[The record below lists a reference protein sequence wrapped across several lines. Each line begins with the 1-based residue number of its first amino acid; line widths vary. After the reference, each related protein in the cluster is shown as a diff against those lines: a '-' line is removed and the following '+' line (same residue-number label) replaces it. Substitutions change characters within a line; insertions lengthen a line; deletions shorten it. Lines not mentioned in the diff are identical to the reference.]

1 MNGEV
6 RILLLVLLANAL
18 AVLLYWLWNRFL
30 RRSSRRSSYCL
41 RCVVMLLC
49 PVAGIIFFLL
59 GQGLYRLFFRKPVDL
74 EDVIFSK
81 DRVKTFLKADEE
93 KERDFVPLEEAI
105 AVTDTGS
112 TRTLM
117 MEVVRRDISHSL
129 STISLALNSDDSEV
143 SHYAASVLQETLGK
157 LRMDIQRMHRQVLE
171 LEEEMAEYDGED
183 GPLVTE
189 AGLQARQ
196 RLETGAEPE
205 EHGPGGV
212 DTALE
217 NASDSVQQ
225 DTRHKGAQA
234 VPYREEDIR
243 ARTREQA
250 HAQALIARDG
260 LPDEANKDI
269 AQKLTDEVEQAR
281 ELMDDLYQVLCQHVF
296 SPLEQESCTEMME
309 EMAVLLDRR
318 DVLSPEEL
326 RRISMQQLE
335 MGKPELCRRWC
346 DRAAQLWPM
355 ELTTYTCRLKLC
367 YTTGEREAF
376 FAAMDELKRSGVSL
390 DHDTLEL
397 IRLFM

>member
-1 MNGEV
+1 MKGEI
-6 RILLLVLLANAL
+6 RILLLVLLINAL

-30 RRSSRRSSYCL
+30 RRSSRRGSYGL
-41 RCVVMLLC
+41 RCAVMLLC
-49 PVAGIIFFLL
+49 PVAGICFFLL
-59 GQGLYRLFFRKPVDL
+59 GQGFYKLFFRKPADL

-157 LRMDIQRMHRQVLE
+157 LRLDIQRVHRQVQE
-171 LEEEMAEYDGED
+171 LEEEIAEYDGED
-183 GPLVTE
+183 GPLMTE
-189 AGLQARQ
+189 AGLQALQ
-196 RLETGAEPE
+196 RLEDEEDRE

-212 DTALE
+212 ETDLD
-217 NASDSVQQ
+217 NASDSVQKDARQ
-225 DTRHKGAQA
+225 EGAA
-234 VPYREEDIR
+234 VLYREEDIR

-260 LPDEANKDI
+260 LPDEASKDI
-269 AQKLTDEVEQAR
+269 AQKLADEVEQAR
-281 ELMDDLYQVLCQHVF
+281 ELMDSLYQVLRQHVF
-296 SPLEQESCTEMME
+296 SPLEQASCTDIME
-309 EMAVLLDRR
+309 EMAALLDRR

-326 RRISMQQLE
+326 RHISMQQLD

-346 DRAAQLWPM
+346 DRATRLWPQ
-355 ELTTYTCRLKLC
+355 ELSTYTCRLKLH

-376 FAAMDELKRSGVSL
+376 FADLDELKRSGVSL
-390 DHDTLEL
+390 DHDTLAL